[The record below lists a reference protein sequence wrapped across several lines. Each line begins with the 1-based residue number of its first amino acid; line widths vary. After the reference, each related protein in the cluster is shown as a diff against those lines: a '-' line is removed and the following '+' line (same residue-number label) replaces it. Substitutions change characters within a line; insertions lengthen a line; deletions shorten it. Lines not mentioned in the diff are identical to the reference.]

1 MPTPATPFGTPH
13 GARHEDTILLI
24 GHGSRE
30 PEGND
35 EIHRFVAQWR
45 AHQPGWNIEVCFI
58 EFAPPSLHD
67 GLLQDLQMSVAS
79 TDSIEPL
86 YRAAIQGVIAART

>member
-1 MPTPATPFGTPH
+1 MQTPATPHGTHH

-45 AHQPGWNIEVCFI
+45 TRQPGWNIEVCFI
-58 EFAPPSLHD
+58 EFAPPACTTACCTPH
-67 GLLQDLQMSVAS
+67 A
-79 TDSIEPL
+79 TP
-86 YRAAIQGVIAART
+86 AACWCCRSS